1 MEEVNM
7 KRIWL
12 VITLVPLLVFGAN
25 GGAGA
30 ASLDQLKEM
39 LIDKSAVLRTKPATV
54 PFTFANFR
62 LQSDPQGPAT
72 AWWVDLTVRQ
82 DIQRGYLVRSVFQ
95 GRNGE
100 ALFSGEDIELPAS
113 RVGDIRHLT
122 RPLPKDSR
130 AKVIVLQVVN
140 QQENRIVT
148 SQHYPLSDV
157 ASYGIQGATV
167 SRTPAVPHG
176 VLHRNAAPIGD
187 IEYALTFLNTAEE
200 ENGKIQI
207 QNKSAYLLRL
217 DSMKARATFQV
228 GIDREFPVRCDANEI
243 QPGQGV
249 ACNYTNDAALCA
261 TLQGIEFTFK
271 LNGNSC
277 RETLKL
283 DAPLIR
289 SIFSEPVIRLEK
301 RGPTSS
307 RYDMC
312 GSGIAHVTVRGSY
325 IKPGARVTMKAVAS
339 VDSDKFPVVFTG
351 TQEDDGIHA
360 SVEVIGEREGET
372 PEKFCFRLLE
382 ITTDDMCGG
391 VGVLLY
397 RNHFRGY
404 DFDYYP
410 PSGSGYYFLNNRH
423 CK

>member
-1 MEEVNM
+1 M

-12 VITLVPLLVFGAN
+12 VITLATLLIFGAN

-39 LIDKSAVLRTKPATV
+39 LIDKSAVLRTKPAAA
-54 PFTFANFR
+54 PFAFANFR
-62 LQSDPQGPAT
+62 LQSDPQGTAT
-72 AWWVDLTVRQ
+72 TWLVDLTVRQ

-100 ALFSGEDIELPAS
+100 TLFSGEDIELPVS

-148 SQHYPLSDV
+148 SQRYPLSDV
-157 ASYGIQGATV
+157 ASYGMQGATV
-167 SRTPAVPHG
+167 SRTPAAVPHG
-176 VLHRNAAPIGD
+176 ALHRNAAPIGD
-187 IEYALTFLNTAEE
+187 IEYAWTFLNTVE
-200 ENGKIQI
+200 ENDGKIQI
-207 QNKSAYLLRL
+207 QNKSAYPLRL

-228 GIDREFPVRCDANEI
+228 GIDMEFTVRCDANEI
-243 QPGQGV
+243 PPGQSV

-271 LNGNSC
+271 LNGNSF

-289 SIFSEPVIRLEK
+289 SISSEPVIRLEK
-301 RGPTSS
+301 RGPTGS
-307 RYDMC
+307 RIDMC
-312 GSGIAHVTVRGSY
+312 GSGTARVTVRGFY

-339 VDSDKFPVVFTG
+339 VDSVMFPVVFTG

-360 SVEVIGEREGET
+360 SVEVIGEREGVV

-391 VGVLLY
+391 VGALLY
-397 RNHFRGY
+397 RNRFLAY

-410 PSGSGYYFLNNRH
+410 ASGSGYYFLNNYH